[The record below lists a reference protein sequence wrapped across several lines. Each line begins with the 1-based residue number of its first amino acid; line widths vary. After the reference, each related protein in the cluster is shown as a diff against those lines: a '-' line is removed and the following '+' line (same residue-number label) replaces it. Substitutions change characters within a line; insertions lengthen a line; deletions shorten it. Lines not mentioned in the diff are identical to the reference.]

1 MSENVN
7 DIVSTRLVENEIK
20 DAYLEYAMS
29 VIVGRALPDVRDGLK
44 PVHRR
49 SLFTMHEMS
58 NVWNKPYKKSARIV
72 GGVLGKYHP
81 HGDTAIYDAIVRMAQ
96 NFSMRYRL
104 VDGHGNF
111 GSIDGDSPAA
121 MRYTEIRLQKLS
133 GKLLEDIECQTVNF
147 VPNFDNTEHE
157 PTVLPAR
164 FPNVLIN
171 GSSGIAV
178 GMATNIPPHNLS
190 EVIDGTIT
198 LIDNP
203 EATLPDVMEHIK
215 GPDFPTAGFINGT
228 EGILSA
234 YQTGRGKIQLSAKI
248 DIEESKNKE
257 IIVVSEL
264 PFQVNKAKLL
274 THIGQLVRDKK
285 IEGIHTLRDESD
297 RHGMRIAIEVKR
309 GENAEVLKNNL
320 LKQTMLQTSFGINM
334 VCLDHGVPK
343 CMPLIDILKAFIAHR
358 QEVVTRRTVFLL
370 AKARSK
376 AHVLEGL
383 AVAISHLDEVIELIK
398 KARNPSEAKSKLLSM
413 AWNIDESQTVF
424 SYLKLTRPD
433 DLDDLYGLRSGKY
446 YFSPQQAQAILD
458 LRLHRLTGLERDKII
473 NDHAECVEQIKDYID
488 ILSRFERLMNVIKD
502 ELLEVKNQFSDE
514 RQSVII
520 ADYQELSNED
530 LIPKQEVVVTITK
543 EGYAKAQPV
552 ENYKAQRRG
561 GRGKSSGNFKE
572 EDIIRFLRT
581 ASSHDTMLCFTN
593 KGRVFWLKVYQLPI
607 SSRASRGKPL
617 VNYLK
622 FTSDET
628 LSALLPLKSLDEDSS
643 IIMATEKGVIK
654 KTSLSA
660 FSRPR
665 STGMNAINLDEEDK
679 LISAEIV
686 TEDNQIMLFTNHG
699 KVNRFDNKELR
710 SIGRNARG
718 VRGIKLGVG
727 HKVISMVIVK
737 GDEEILTV
745 SEKGFG
751 KKTKLQYFRQTSRGG
766 SGVIA
771 MRTTDKVGLVIGA
784 LPVTSEDE
792 LLLLTNAGTMIR
804 ILSKDV
810 SLIQRQTQ
818 GVKLINVSEDEKLVA
833 VQSIEK
839 IDGIDIDDE
848 YDQLDEEN

>member
-1 MSENVN
+1 
-7 DIVSTRLVENEIK
+7 
-20 DAYLEYAMS
+20 
-29 VIVGRALPDVRDGLK
+29 
-44 PVHRR
+44 
-49 SLFTMHEMS
+49 
-58 NVWNKPYKKSARIV
+58 
-72 GGVLGKYHP
+72 
-81 HGDTAIYDAIVRMAQ
+81 
-96 NFSMRYRL
+96 L

-133 GKLLEDIECQTVNF
+133 GKLLEDIECQTVDF

-164 FPNVLIN
+164 FPNVLVN

-178 GMATNIPPHNLS
+178 GMATNIPPHNLA

-203 EATLPDVMEHIK
+203 EASLMDIMEHIK

-228 EGILSA
+228 DGILSA
-234 YQTGRGKIQLSAKI
+234 YKTGRGKIQLSSKI
-248 DIEESKNKE
+248 DIEENKSKDV
-257 IIVVSEL
+257 IVVSEL

-320 LKQTMLQTSFGINM
+320 LKQTMLQTSFGINV

-343 CMPLIDILKAFIAHR
+343 CMPLLDILKAFVAHR

-383 AVAISHLDEVIELIK
+383 AVAISHLDEVIELVK
-398 KARNPSEAKSKLLSM
+398 KAPNPGEAKSKLL
-413 AWNIDESQTVF
+413 AKGWKIDESQSVF

-433 DLDDLYGLRSGKY
+433 DLDHLFGLREGKY

-473 NDHAECVEQIKDYID
+473 NDHAECVEKIKDFID
-488 ILSRFERLMNVIKD
+488 ILSHFERLMSVIKE
-502 ELLEVKNQFSDE
+502 ELLEIKNQFNDE
-514 RQSVII
+514 RKSVII
-520 ADYQELSNED
+520 ADYHELSNED

-543 EGYAKAQPV
+543 EGYAKAQPT
-552 ENYKAQRRG
+552 ENYQAQRRG

-622 FTSDET
+622 FTSDEF
-628 LSALLPLKSLDEDSS
+628 LSALLPLKTLDDDTA

-654 KTSLSA
+654 KTALSA

-665 STGMNAINLDEEDK
+665 STGMNAINLDEQDR

-686 TEDNQIMLFTNHG
+686 SPNDQIMLFTNHG
-699 KVNRFDNKELR
+699 KVNRFDNNDLR

-718 VRGIKLGVG
+718 VRGIKLGVD
-727 HKVISMVIVK
+727 HKVISMIVVS

-745 SEKGFG
+745 SDKGFG
-751 KKTKLQYFRQTSRGG
+751 KKTKLQYFRQTMRGG

-784 LPVTSEDE
+784 LPVAPEDE
-792 LLLLTNAGTMIR
+792 LLLLTNGGTMIR

-810 SLIQRQTQ
+810 SLIKRQTQ
-818 GVKLINVSEDEKLVA
+818 GVKLINLSSEERLVA
-833 VQSIEK
+833 VQSIQRIEGF
-839 IDGIDIDDE
+839 DDLDEDIDETDE
-848 YDQLDEEN
+848 